1 MTQDHIMLT
10 IVSAVTAF
18 ASVQIIKPWIKGFF
32 TDVAKRRSVVRL
44 VSVLLGAAIG
54 YSLSSDILDMWLGAS
69 AGTLNAT
76 IVGVVKKRIKA
87 KG

>member
-44 VSVLLGAAIG
+44 VSVLSVSYTHLT
-54 YSLSSDILDMWLGAS
+54 LPTILL
-69 AGTLNAT
+69 
-76 IVGVVKKRIKA
+76 V
-87 KG
+87 